1 MKKMVKQSLILGCL
15 LILSVSA
22 FLYVNVSTIESV
34 SNKDDVRLEEQ
45 RMEENTEKDITFI
58 EVEFLKRLI
67 RQGVS
72 RIPYSNI

>member
-1 MKKMVKQSLILGCL
+1 MKNLIKQSFILVFL
-15 LILSVSA
+15 LILSLSA
-22 FLYVNVSTIESV
+22 FLYVNVSAIESV
-34 SNKDDVRLEEQ
+34 SDKDDVRLEEQ

-72 RIPYSNI
+72 CIPFSNI

>member
-1 MKKMVKQSLILGCL
+1 MKKLINQSLILVCL

-34 SNKDDVRLEEQ
+34 SDKDNVRLEEQ
-45 RMEENTEKDITFI
+45 RMEESAEEDITFM

-67 RQGVS
+67 RQGAS
-72 RIPYSNI
+72 RIPFSNI

>member
-1 MKKMVKQSLILGCL
+1 MKKLINQSLILVCL

-34 SNKDDVRLEEQ
+34 SDKDDVRLEEQ
-45 RMEENTEKDITFI
+45 RMEESTEEDITFM

-67 RQGVS
+67 HQVAS
-72 RIPYSNI
+72 RIPFSNI